1 MSVGRSSAYWSA
13 NRYPDPE
20 SQPEPTAPV
29 QDLPA
34 QAAARFKA
42 VRSGLLEIPSV
53 VETVRYMGS
62 SWRWTWEYGIGSRKL
77 CWLHLVGNG
86 ISTTFTLSDMEES
99 RVRSIPRLSA
109 DVAKAVAEAQPAT
122 DLTGTDF
129 TRTRPAR
136 SLSAWEGVET
146 ARAQGPNL
154 AQAFHERAYSKT
166 SGPRP
171 IEPAV
176 RGARRA
182 RTSTTWKPNEAVGRS
197 GGIGLC
203 NARSGLCFG
212 ARETR

>member
-20 SQPEPTAPV
+20 AQPEPTAPV
-29 QDLPA
+29 RDLPA

-109 DVAKAVAEAQPAT
+109 DVAKAVAEAQRTGPVRWCWMELA
-122 DLTGTDF
+122 DRRAVDGFLTFARRKGEWLNE
-129 TRTRPAR
+129 RPAPH
-136 SLSAWEGVET
+136 
-146 ARAQGPNL
+146 RA
-154 AQAFHERAYSKT
+154 
-166 SGPRP
+166 
-171 IEPAV
+171 
-176 RGARRA
+176 
-182 RTSTTWKPNEAVGRS
+182 GRS
-197 GGIGLC
+197 RGTAGKNLDDLE
-203 NARSGLCFG
+203 A
-212 ARETR
+212 E